1 MASASWN
8 LWMRARSLFRAS
20 SSALRARGRVKR
32 TRLVYL
38 TNINFSMLRRYLNVL
53 FRMGLIEDRGR
64 MLVTTPLGAR
74 FVEEYDE
81 FTLNWYFYEDF
92 ENSKKKIESKVP
104 VK

>member
-1 MASASWN
+1 MGRRHK
-8 LWMRARSLFRAS
+8 LDVIFEILSLAQGGVR
-20 SSALRARGRVKR
+20 R

-64 MLVTTPLGAR
+64 MLVTTPKGVR

-81 FTLNWYFYEDF
+81 FTSKWNFYEEF
-92 ENSKKKIESKVP
+92 ERVKQRREEP
-104 VK
+104 VVTISQYV